1 MARPRHVI
9 ISTFAALLLLSGC
22 APSAPGESSPTPS
35 PNPSTPAAS
44 ESPATPEELVLPTTC
59 EDLFPESTEAALTA
73 EGLEPLGD
81 TSGAE
86 GYGAS
91 DPSLQAMIE
100 ANESVS
106 CTWVL
111 PGSERG
117 LSTSVTIV
125 SDADREA
132 VAAAL
137 LAAGFAQ
144 TSAVGE
150 YYSMESGGEFPHT
163 ETHALYEDFWVA
175 TLDGFG
181 TSASLYTEDAM
192 GTVNQL
198 NF

>member
-1 MARPRHVI
+1 M
-9 ISTFAALLLLSGC
+9 L
-22 APSAPGESSPTPS
+22 PS
-35 PNPSTPAAS
+35 
-44 ESPATPEELVLPTTC
+44 C

-81 TSGAE
+81 TSGPGQG
-86 GYGAS
+86 GYGA
-91 DPSLQAMIE
+91 PEASLQAVIE

-125 SDADREA
+125 SDADSEA

-144 TSAVGE
+144 TSAVGD
-150 YYSMESGGEFPHT
+150 YYRMESGGEYPHT

-175 TLDGFG
+175 TLDSFG
-181 TSASLYTEDAM
+181 TAAPSTPRTPWAP
-192 GTVNQL
+192 
-198 NF
+198 